1 MNVHKR
7 GIVSFPQTS
16 LISLDGVRGRRLTRL
31 RGPPWPSPPR
41 PPLRSEALTGEPLPS
56 LGGTPR
62 GREAESPAAGRP
74 VSLLSPEAP
83 IFLTPSTR
91 CTCLANVSDAAGASF
106 PDGQLG
112 GTSGKRGSAPGRPS
126 FRAIDSLGSRKTGY
140 GSRRGAEQ
148 RTSVER
154 GCRPEAPLFFPPVRP
169 PFPAV

>member
-1 MNVHKR
+1 MQPNKERLCECSQERNRFIFTNV
-7 GIVSFPQTS
+7 IDFF
-16 LISLDGVRGRRLTRL
+16 GRRLTRL
-31 RGPPWPSPPR
+31 SGPPWPSPPR
-41 PPLRSEALTGEPLPS
+41 PPLHSEALTGEPLPS
-56 LGGTPR
+56 LGEGGTR
-62 GREAESPAAGRP
+62 RP

-83 IFLTPSTR
+83 IFLTPSSR
-91 CTCLANVSDAAGASF
+91 CACLANVSDAAGAAF

-154 GCRPEAPLFFPPVRP
+154 GCRPEAPLFFPAARP